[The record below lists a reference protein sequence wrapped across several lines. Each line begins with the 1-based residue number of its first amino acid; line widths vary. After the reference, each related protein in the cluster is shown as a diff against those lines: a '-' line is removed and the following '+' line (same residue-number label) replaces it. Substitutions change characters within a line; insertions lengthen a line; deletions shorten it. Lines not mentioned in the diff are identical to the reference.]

1 MKGYNVDLLWVS
13 IENKKTIFIVRL
25 FFYTSIPSSRMYKQF
40 TLDELTKVN
49 TGFFDHLHSI
59 YTKKHH
65 VFFKAFLKEMM
76 KEGKRLYFFERNKPL
91 FRIQL
96 LHDGRYRFVDEQ
108 EKLELF
114 VNEDGVNQM
123 HNLLKN
129 KGQMKAMQRDN
140 KTILNQLLYEFQ
152 QGQWNLVQDKPFV
165 VYDIETTYTG
175 NGIHDQYFEMAY
187 SISSSDDNNDVLQY
201 KYIDRDAMQRYTDYL
216 LDFDGWIVGYN
227 QIGFD
232 NPVMIANL
240 GYSKEQLEILNKK
253 SIDPFLFL
261 YKLLGKRMKLSVV
274 AQALV
279 TSGKTLESWAEWSK
293 LLEQWKNTGD
303 KKALSKVK
311 KYCKNDVQITL
322 GVFLSL
328 IKNKKINIEGKT
340 YEFTI
345 EDIITKWGVWSMIQE
360 EKKGKE
366 RLW

>member
-1 MKGYNVDLLWVS
+1 
-13 IENKKTIFIVRL
+13 
-25 FFYTSIPSSRMYKQF
+25 MYKQF

-65 VFFKAFLKEMM
+65 TFFKAFLKEMM

-96 LHDGRYRFVDEQ
+96 LDDGRYRFVDEK

-114 VNEDGVNQM
+114 ADENEVNQM

-140 KTILNQLLYEFQ
+140 KTILDQLLYEFQ
-152 QGQWNLVQDKPFV
+152 QGQWNLIQDKPFV

-175 NGIHDQYFEMAY
+175 NGVHDQHFEMAY
-187 SISSSDDNNDVLQY
+187 SISSSDDNSETLQY
-201 KYIDRDAMQRYTDYL
+201 KYIDRDALQRYVDYL
-216 LDFDGWIVGYN
+216 LDYDGRIIGYN

-232 NPVMIANL
+232 NPVIIDNL
-240 GYSKEQLEILNKK
+240 GYTKEQLEILNKK

-261 YKLLGKRMKLSVV
+261 YKLLWKRMKLSVV

-279 TSGKTLESWAEWSK
+279 TSGKTLESWAEGSK
-293 LLEQWKNTGD
+293 LLEQRKNTGD

-340 YEFTI
+340 YEFTL
-345 EDIITKWGVWSMIQE
+345 EDIITKWGVDAFVKEGQE
-360 EKKGKE
+360 EKNGKE

>member
-1 MKGYNVDLLWVS
+1 
-13 IENKKTIFIVRL
+13 
-25 FFYTSIPSSRMYKQF
+25 MYKQ
-40 TLDELTKVN
+40 LSLEDLMKVN
-49 TGFFDHLHSI
+49 TGFFDHLQGI

-65 VFFKAFLKEMM
+65 VFFKAFLKETM
-76 KEGKRLYFFERNKPL
+76 KEGRRIYFFDRNKPI

-96 LHDGRYRFVDEQ
+96 MDDGHYRFVDEI
-108 EKLELF
+108 EKLEIF
-114 VNEDGVNQM
+114 AWEEEVNIM

-129 KGQMKAMQRDN
+129 KGKMKAMQKEN
-140 KTILNQLLYEFQ
+140 KTILDQLLYEFQ
-152 QGQWNLVQDKPFV
+152 QGQRNLIEDKPFV

-175 NGIHDQYFEMAY
+175 NGIHEQYFEMAY
-187 SISSSDDNNDVLQY
+187 SISSDEDNSEKLQY
-201 KYIDRDAMQRYTDYL
+201 RYIDRDAMQRYTDYL

-232 NPVMIANL
+232 NPVLIHNVW
-240 GYSKEQLEILNKK
+240 YSKEQLDILNKK

-261 YKLLGKRMKLSVV
+261 HKLLGKRMKLSVV

-279 TSGKTLESWAEWSK
+279 TSWKTLESWAEWSR
-293 LLEQWKNTGD
+293 LLELWKNTWD

-340 YEFTI
+340 YEFTL
-345 EDIITKWGVWSMIQE
+345 EDLITKWGINAVIKE
-360 EKKGKE
+360 ETKGNKK
-366 RLW
+366 LW